1 MIAVYVAEIAGSP
14 VFALNAPARDAAEAT
29 LAEPGV
35 QLDLQ
40 QFRTGGAPLWNG
52 LDQIVLRDPTDPER
66 ALWEASFFKAIRD
79 RGSSLE
85 DALQETWI
93 CMLVAVSPPPAPT
106 ARISPPGPPP
116 PGRWPSIGRTRRS
129 GR

>member
-1 MIAVYVAEIAGSP
+1 MIAVFVAEIAGSP
-14 VFALNAPARDAAEAT
+14 VLALNAQARDAAAAT

-40 QFRTGGAPLWNG
+40 QFRNGDAPLWNG
-52 LDQIVLRDPTDPER
+52 LDEIVLRDPTDPER

-79 RGSSLE
+79 SGATLE

-93 CMLVAVSPPPAPT
+93 CMLVAVSPPPA
-106 ARISPPGPPP
+106 AKVSPPGPPP

>member
-1 MIAVYVAEIAGSP
+1 MIVVYVAEIAGRP
-14 VFALNAPARDAAEAT
+14 VFALNAPALDVAEAT

-40 QFRTGGAPLWNG
+40 QFHTGGQPLWNG
-52 LDQIVLRDPTDPER
+52 EDPIVLRDPTDPEQ
-66 ALWEASFFKAIRD
+66 ALWEASFFNAIRS
-79 RGSSLE
+79 RGAVLE

-93 CMLVAVSPPPAPT
+93 CMLVAVSPPAAPLGQV
-106 ARISPPGPPP
+106 SPLGLPP
-116 PGRWPSIGRTRRS
+116 PGRWPSIGRRRRS

>member
-14 VFALNAPARDAAEAT
+14 VLALNAPARDAAQAT

-40 QFRTGGAPLWNG
+40 QFRAGGEPLWNG
-52 LDQIVLRDPTDPER
+52 VDEMVLREPTDSER

-79 RGSSLE
+79 RGAALE
-85 DALQETWI
+85 DALEETWI
-93 CMLVAVSPPPAPT
+93 CMLVAVSPIPVAE
-106 ARISPPGPPP
+106 ISPLGLPP
-116 PGRWPSIGRTRRS
+116 PGRWPSIGRTRRPT
-129 GR
+129 R

>member
-14 VFALNAPARDAAEAT
+14 VFALNAPALDAAEAT

-40 QFRTGGAPLWNG
+40 QFRAGGEPLWNG
-52 LDQIVLRDPTDPER
+52 VDAIVLREPTDPER

-79 RGSSLE
+79 RDGALE

-93 CMLVAVSPPPAPT
+93 CMLVAVSPPAVPLAQV
-106 ARISPPGPPP
+106 SPLGLPP
-116 PGRWPSIGRTRRS
+116 PGRWPSIGRKRRPA
-129 GR
+129 R

>member
-1 MIAVYVAEIAGSP
+1 MIVVYVAEIAGSP

-40 QFRTGGAPLWNG
+40 QFHAGGQPLWNG
-52 LDQIVLRDPTDPER
+52 VDEIVLRDPTDPER
-66 ALWEASFFKAIRD
+66 AMWEASFFKAIRD
-79 RGSSLE
+79 RGAVLE

-93 CMLVAVSPPPAPT
+93 CMLVAVSPPAAPL
-106 ARISPPGPPP
+106 AQVSPLGLPP

>member
-1 MIAVYVAEIAGSP
+1 MIVVYVAEIAGSP
-14 VFALNAPARDAAEAT
+14 LLALNAPTRAAAQAT

-40 QFRTGGAPLWNG
+40 QFRAAGAPLWNG
-52 LDQIVLRDPTDPER
+52 IDAMMLRDPSESER

-79 RGSSLE
+79 RDATLD

-93 CMLVAVSPPPAPT
+93 CMLVAVSPPAAPV
-106 ARISPPGPPP
+106 AQVGPLGLPP
-116 PGRWPSIGRTRRS
+116 PGRWPSMGRKRRS
-129 GR
+129 AR